1 MFYSAVA
8 FKKCRE
14 LSNRREKEILET
26 QSHIKTSICLALW
39 FVYRSESDIRGKEGG
54 GERGGRK
61 FLKFSYPLK
70 SARKRRDKL
79 KKVVVTFLRDYRE

>member
-8 FKKCRE
+8 FKKCLE

-39 FVYRSESDIRGKEGG
+39 FVYRSENDIRGKEGG
-54 GERGGRK
+54 G
-61 FLKFSYPLK
+61 
-70 SARKRRDKL
+70 
-79 KKVVVTFLRDYRE
+79 RE

>member
-8 FKKCRE
+8 FKKCLE

-39 FVYRSESDIRGKEGG
+39 FVNRSESDIRGKGEEGTEGG
-54 GERGGRK
+54 
-61 FLKFSYPLK
+61 
-70 SARKRRDKL
+70 
-79 KKVVVTFLRDYRE
+79 RED